1 MAGRVRARYARRRG
15 PMSASEV
22 MLPFPVPHEL
32 FPVEH
37 RFTDVDGAHVH
48 YVDEGVGE
56 TILLLHGNPAWSFLY
71 RKIIV
76 GLKPQFRCVAPDYPG
91 YGMSSAPAGYRFTPR
106 EHSGCWN
113 SSSTSSGSAT

>member
-1 MAGRVRARYARRRG
+1 
-15 PMSASEV
+15 MSANE
-22 MLPFPVPHEL
+22 LPFQVPHEL

-37 RFTDVDGAHVH
+37 RFTDVDGAQVH

-76 GLKPQFRCVAPDYPG
+76 GLKPQFRCVALDYPG
-91 YGMSSAPAGYRFTPR
+91 YGMSSAPAPATACRAHRPGTGSRRASTAL
-106 EHSGCWN
+106 CWKG
-113 SSSTSSGSAT
+113 SWTGSASAT